1 MTNLEKK
8 KVKERGCFFVGVFSR
23 INSKNNK
30 AIRKLKKKKKTAGV
44 WMYANLQ
51 CDVFKFI
58 MVSNVVERLISLE
71 VVEV

>member
-1 MTNLEKK
+1 MFFRVRNRNLIDKFREKK
-8 KVKERGCFFVGVFSR
+8 KSKREGLFFVGVFSR

-30 AIRKLKKKKKTAGV
+30 AIRNLKKKTAGV

-58 MVSNVVERLISLE
+58 MVSNVVE
-71 VVEV
+71 